1 MKDFNKVYQRAN
13 DLSGGTLEILRCA
26 VQGFNDARAAQ
37 AAASMA
43 YYAFFSI
50 FPLLI
55 AVVAAGSFVL
65 ESQKVY
71 QDIVDVLLQ
80 AFPSSEQLIKRNIDQ
95 VLKLRGPVG
104 IVGLISLLW
113 SGTGVFSALAFN
125 VNQAWSEAE
134 SRNLLE
140 KRLVALGMLGALVG
154 LLLLSL
160 LSTVARSLLPRLQ
173 VPLWGSISIYETALW
188 AMLSNVIPW
197 FFIFLL
203 YLSLY
208 RWVPN
213 TDVRWF
219 EAFWGAAVSALGWA
233 LATRA
238 FTWYLSSGI
247 AQYELVYGS
256 LGAVVVLLFWI
267 YLSSLITLFGAHLSA
282 AVAHRPQ
289 GASSMA

>member
-1 MKDFNKVYQRAN
+1 MQDFQDVYQRAN
-13 DLSGGTLEILRCA
+13 NLSGGTLEVLRRA
-26 VQGFNDARAAQ
+26 VQSFSDARASQ

-55 AVVAAGSFVL
+55 ALVAAGSFVL
-65 ESQKVY
+65 ESQQVY
-71 QDIVDVLLQ
+71 QNAVDVLLR

-113 SGTGVFSALAFN
+113 SGTGIFSALAFN

-134 SRNLLE
+134 PRNLLE
-140 KRLVALGMLGALVG
+140 KRLVALGMFGALVG

-160 LSTVARSLLPRLQ
+160 LSTVARDLLPRLQ
-173 VPLWGSISIYETALW
+173 VPLWGSISVYDSPLW
-188 AMLSNVIPW
+188 PVLSNAIPW
-197 FFIFLL
+197 LLIFLL

-219 EAFWGAAVSALGWA
+219 EAFWGAVVSALGWV

-238 FTWYLSSGI
+238 FSWYLSSGI
-247 AQYELVYGS
+247 ARYELIYGS

-282 AVAHRPQ
+282 AVAHRTRR
-289 GASSMA
+289 ASSAA